1 MTVRFQRRDRAV
13 AHIRTERKA
22 MIVRVDAALARVS
35 DQLFCRRWAALFR
48 MFRLSSFSR
57 EFPPR
62 RTGRLARRQH
72 RHPTRGRLVKFVPW
86 KGRIPRAPRQR
97 ALQDR
102 WRVTRR
108 VGQIC
113 GLVAALLAGSCSS
126 LHVDPFPEPIR
137 DPKPIVPVDG
147 DETAADEDGGD
158 ESNGLRLS
166 PTPGVVIQKTI
177 AEGIADRLGQ
187 NLRGEPIRVSFHDV
201 PLIAFVN
208 EVFGELLGMSF
219 SISPTLNEKTDL
231 VTLRLTE
238 PVPPSQLFSTAR
250 RVLQDYGISIGEQ
263 EGVLSFEATEEIGSD
278 DIPLLISGRALPEV
292 PPTHRTIFQFVT
304 LKILRTVQITRW
316 LKQIFTGGDLGIT
329 EDPERNSLLLKGDL
343 ATIAQAIEMIGVLDQ
358 PALRGRNGVIIE
370 PQFLE
375 ASVLA
380 KDITTL
386 MDAQG
391 FKVGGSG
398 GFTSTMLIPLESVN
412 KLVVFSVDAQV
423 LGHVEE
429 WARTLDAE
437 QQQTIEDAVFTY
449 QVLHTQAE
457 EMTETLNG
465 ILGIATGGGGS
476 DAAGSSAA
484 GGSEERTQ
492 RSSGGRSGRIVVD
505 KNRNMLLFRGSG
517 KEWGDLLTVI
527 EELDKPVPSVLI
539 EVMVAEVTL
548 TDEDKSGLEFLLR
561 GTLGNGRGIRGGTLG
576 SLGLQDKALSLT
588 LDSAGQTRAMLN
600 AFYDDS
606 RVMIRSRPRLLV
618 KSGETATL
626 EAGNEIPVV
635 VQSSDSDTQLEGST
649 NILQQVSYRK
659 TGVILEIEP
668 IVQANGLV
676 DLSISQELSEAR
688 PTAATSLE
696 GTPTILNRRISTSLT
711 LRDGGSLVMGGLIS
725 NSQSSGQAGIPGV
738 GRIPVLGR
746 LFRSDSY
753 NEDRTELVIMV
764 IPYVVANFEE
774 GRELTE
780 RIKEELELHEEYM
793 RLDAGS

>member
-1 MTVRFQRRDRAV
+1 MIFRICMVCAV
-13 AHIRTERKA
+13 
-22 MIVRVDAALARVS
+22 LA
-35 DQLFCRRWAALFR
+35 
-48 MFRLSSFSR
+48 
-57 EFPPR
+57 
-62 RTGRLARRQH
+62 
-72 RHPTRGRLVKFVPW
+72 
-86 KGRIPRAPRQR
+86 
-97 ALQDR
+97 
-102 WRVTRR
+102 
-108 VGQIC
+108 
-113 GLVAALLAGSCSS
+113 LAGSCST
-126 LHVDPFPEPIR
+126 LGVDPFPEPIR
-137 DPKPIVPVDG
+137 EPKAAVAVDG
-147 DETAADEDGGD
+147 GASGDADDAEEEEGF
-158 ESNGLRLS
+158 RLS

-187 NLRGEPIRVSFHDV
+187 NLRGEPIQVSFHDV
-201 PLIAFVN
+201 PLVPFIN

-219 SISPTLNEKTDL
+219 SISPGLSEKSDL

-238 PVPPSQLFSTAR
+238 PVPPNHLFATAR
-250 RVLQDYGISIGEQ
+250 RVLQDYGIAVGEQ
-263 EGVLSFEATEEIGSD
+263 EGVLTFEPTQEIGSD

-304 LKILRTVQITRW
+304 LKVLRTVQITRW
-316 LKQIFTGGDLGIT
+316 LKQIFTGGELGIT

-343 ATIAQAIEMIGVLDQ
+343 TTIGQAIDMIEVLDQ

-375 ASVLA
+375 AEA
-380 KDITTL
+380 MANDITTL
-386 MDAQG
+386 MEAEG
-391 FKVGGSG
+391 YKVGGSG

-412 KLVVFSVDAQV
+412 KLVAFAADPRILS
-423 LGHVEE
+423 HVER

-437 QQQTIEDAVFTY
+437 QQETLEDAVFTY

-465 ILGIATGGGGS
+465 ILGISTGGGSRVSNIADESDESSPGS
-476 DAAGSSAA
+476 G
-484 GGSEERTQ
+484 
-492 RSSGGRSGRIVVD
+492 GGRSGRFVVD

-517 KEWGDLLTVI
+517 QEWGELLAVI
-527 EELDKPVPSVLI
+527 RQLDRPVPSVLI
-539 EVMVAEVTL
+539 ELLIAEVTL
-548 TDEDKSGLEFLLR
+548 SDEEKSGIEWMFSS
-561 GTLGNGRGIRGGTLG
+561 TLGDGRSLEGGTLKRL
-576 SLGLQDKALSLT
+576 SLQNKAFSLT

-600 AFYDDS
+600 AFFDDQ

-635 VQSSDSDTQLEGST
+635 VQQSDSDTQLGGST
-649 NILQQVSYRK
+649 NVLQQVSYRK

-688 PTAATSLE
+688 PADASSLS

-725 NSQSSGQAGIPGV
+725 NTASSGQVGVPGL
-738 GRIPVLGR
+738 GRIPGLGR
-746 LFRSDSY
+746 LFRSESY
-753 NEDRTELVIMV
+753 LEDRTELLIMV
-764 IPYVVANFEE
+764 IPYVVADFEE

-780 RIKEELELHEEYM
+780 RIKEELELHKKYM
-793 RLDAGS
+793 RETGN

>member
-1 MTVRFQRRDRAV
+1 
-13 AHIRTERKA
+13 
-22 MIVRVDAALARVS
+22 MIVRICTVLAVFAL
-35 DQLFCRRWAALFR
+35 
-48 MFRLSSFSR
+48 LSSCATLR
-57 EFPPR
+57 
-62 RTGRLARRQH
+62 
-72 RHPTRGRLVKFVPW
+72 
-86 KGRIPRAPRQR
+86 
-97 ALQDR
+97 
-102 WRVTRR
+102 
-108 VGQIC
+108 
-113 GLVAALLAGSCSS
+113 
-126 LHVDPFPEPIR
+126 VDPFPEPIR
-137 DPKPIVPVDG
+137 PPKPTAPV
-147 DETAADEDGGD
+147 AAAER
-158 ESNGLRLS
+158 ESARDSAKEPEGPRLS
-166 PTPGVVIQKTI
+166 PTPGVVIQKTV

-187 NLRGEPIRVSFHDV
+187 NLDGDPVQVSFHDV

-219 SISPTLNEKTDL
+219 SVAPTLNEKTDL

-250 RVLQDYGISIGEQ
+250 RVLQDYGISIGER
-263 EGVLSFEATEEIGSD
+263 EGVLTFDATEEIGSD

-304 LKILRTVQITRW
+304 LRVLRTVQISRW

-343 ATIAQAIEMIGVLDQ
+343 ATISQAIEMIEVLDQ

-375 ASVLA
+375 AATMA

-386 MDAQG
+386 MAAEG
-391 FKVGGSG
+391 FKVSGSN

-412 KLVVFSVDAQV
+412 KLVVFSADAQV
-423 LGHVEE
+423 LGHVED

-465 ILGIATGGGGS
+465 ILGISTGGGA
-476 DAAGSSAA
+476 DLDAGSVA
-484 GGSEERTQ
+484 GDSSEERAS
-492 RSSGGRSGRIVVD
+492 RSGGGGRTGRIVVD

-517 KEWGDLLTVI
+517 KEWGDLLSVI
-527 EELDKPVPSVLI
+527 EELDRPVPSVLI
-539 EVMVAEVTL
+539 EVLIAEVTL
-548 TDEDKSGLEFLLR
+548 TDEDRSGVEFMLR
-561 GTLGNGRGIRGGTLG
+561 GTLGNGRSITGGTLNT
-576 SLGLQDKALSLT
+576 LGLQNKALSLT

-600 AFYDDS
+600 AFFDDS

-635 VQSSDSDTQLEGST
+635 VQNSDSDTQLEGST
-649 NILQQVSYRK
+649 NVLQQVSYRK

-688 PTAATSLE
+688 PTAATSLD

-725 NSQSSGQAGIPGV
+725 NNQSAGQAGIPGV
-738 GRIPVLGR
+738 GRLPMLGR
-746 LFRSDSY
+746 LFRSDTF
-753 NEDRTELVIMV
+753 NEDRTELLIMV
-764 IPYVVANFEE
+764 IPYVIADFEE

-793 RLDAGS
+793 QE

>member
-1 MTVRFQRRDRAV
+1 
-13 AHIRTERKA
+13 
-22 MIVRVDAALARVS
+22 MIVRSCMALAV
-35 DQLFCRRWAALFR
+35 
-48 MFRLSSFSR
+48 
-57 EFPPR
+57 
-62 RTGRLARRQH
+62 LA
-72 RHPTRGRLVKFVPW
+72 
-86 KGRIPRAPRQR
+86 
-97 ALQDR
+97 
-102 WRVTRR
+102 
-108 VGQIC
+108 
-113 GLVAALLAGSCSS
+113 LAGSCST
-126 LHVDPFPEPIR
+126 LRVEPFPEPIR
-137 DPKPIVPVDG
+137 PPKPAVPVAEDMVEEEDSA
-147 DETAADEDGGD
+147 DETRGM
-158 ESNGLRLS
+158 RLS
-166 PTPGVVIQKTI
+166 PIPGVVIQETI

-187 NLRGEPIRVSFHDV
+187 DLRGEPIRVSFHDV

-219 SISPTLNEKTDL
+219 SISPTLSEKTDL

-238 PVPPSQLFSTAR
+238 PVAPSQLFSTAR
-250 RVLQDYGISIGEQ
+250 RVLQEYGISIGER
-263 EGVLSFEATEEIGSD
+263 EGLLTFAATEEIGAD

-304 LKILRTVQITRW
+304 LKVVRTVQIVYW
-316 LKQIFTGGDLGIT
+316 LDQIFSRNDLDIA
-329 EDPERNSLLLKGDL
+329 EDSERNTLLLKGDH
-343 ATIAQAIEMIGVLDQ
+343 ATVAQAVNMIEVLDQ

-370 PQFLE
+370 PQFLD
-375 ASVLA
+375 AATIANDV
-380 KDITTL
+380 TTL
-386 MDAQG
+386 MKAQG
-391 FKVGGSG
+391 FKVGGAGSL
-398 GFTSTMLIPLESVN
+398 TSTMLIPLRSVN
-412 KLVVFSVDAQV
+412 KLVVFSADPQV
-423 LGHVEE
+423 LSHVED

-437 QQQTIEDAVFTY
+437 RQETITDAVFTY
-449 QVLHTQAE
+449 QVQHTQAE

-465 ILGIATGGGGS
+465 ILGIATGGGGG
-476 DAAGSSAA
+476 DIVGSVFLD
-484 GGSEERTQ
+484 GGSGGSQ
-492 RSSGGRSGRIVVD
+492 ASAPSSGGRSGRIVVD

-539 EVMVAEVTL
+539 EVMIAEVTL
-548 TDEDKSGLEFLLR
+548 TDEDRSGIEFLLR
-561 GTLGNGRGIRGGTLG
+561 GTLGDGRSIRGGTLG
-576 SLGLQDKALSLT
+576 TLGLQDKALSLT

-618 KSGETATL
+618 KSGETASL

-725 NSQSSGQAGIPGV
+725 NSQSEGQAGIPGL
-738 GRIPVLGR
+738 GRVPMLGR
-746 LFRSDSY
+746 LFRSDTF

-764 IPYVVANFEE
+764 IPYVVADFEE

-780 RIKEELELHEEYM
+780 RIKEELELHEGFMQTQQAE
-793 RLDAGS
+793 S

>member
-1 MTVRFQRRDRAV
+1 MIFRICMVCAV
-13 AHIRTERKA
+13 
-22 MIVRVDAALARVS
+22 LA
-35 DQLFCRRWAALFR
+35 
-48 MFRLSSFSR
+48 
-57 EFPPR
+57 
-62 RTGRLARRQH
+62 
-72 RHPTRGRLVKFVPW
+72 
-86 KGRIPRAPRQR
+86 
-97 ALQDR
+97 
-102 WRVTRR
+102 
-108 VGQIC
+108 
-113 GLVAALLAGSCSS
+113 LAGSCST
-126 LHVDPFPEPIR
+126 LGVEPFPEPIR
-137 DPKPIVPVDG
+137 EPKAAVAVDG
-147 DETAADEDGGD
+147 GASGDADDAEEEEGF
-158 ESNGLRLS
+158 RLS

-187 NLRGEPIRVSFHDV
+187 NLRGEPIQVSFHDV
-201 PLIAFVN
+201 PLVPFIN

-219 SISPTLNEKTDL
+219 SISPGLSEKSDL

-238 PVPPSQLFSTAR
+238 PVPPNHLFATAR
-250 RVLQDYGISIGEQ
+250 RVLQDYGIAVGEQ
-263 EGVLSFEATEEIGSD
+263 EGVLTFEPTQEIGSD

-304 LKILRTVQITRW
+304 LKVLRTVQITRW
-316 LKQIFTGGDLGIT
+316 LKQIFTGGELGIT

-343 ATIAQAIEMIGVLDQ
+343 TTIGQAIDMIEVLDQ

-375 ASVLA
+375 AEA
-380 KDITTL
+380 MANDITTL
-386 MDAQG
+386 MEAEG
-391 FKVGGSG
+391 YKVGGSG

-412 KLVVFSVDAQV
+412 KLVAFAADPRILS
-423 LGHVEE
+423 HVER

-437 QQQTIEDAVFTY
+437 QQETLEDAVFTY

-465 ILGIATGGGGS
+465 ILGISTGGGSRVSNIADESDEGS
-476 DAAGSSAA
+476 PGS
-484 GGSEERTQ
+484 G
-492 RSSGGRSGRIVVD
+492 GGRSGRFVVD

-517 KEWGDLLTVI
+517 QEWGELLAVI
-527 EELDKPVPSVLI
+527 RQLDRPVPSVLI
-539 EVMVAEVTL
+539 ELLIAEVTL
-548 TDEDKSGLEFLLR
+548 SDEEKSGIEWMFSS
-561 GTLGNGRGIRGGTLG
+561 TLGDGRSLEGGTLKRL
-576 SLGLQDKALSLT
+576 SLQNKAFSLT

-600 AFYDDS
+600 AFFDDQ

-635 VQSSDSDTQLEGST
+635 VQQSDSDTQLGGST
-649 NILQQVSYRK
+649 NVLQQVSYRK

-688 PTAATSLE
+688 PADASSLS

-725 NSQSSGQAGIPGV
+725 NTASSGQVGVPGL
-738 GRIPVLGR
+738 GRIPGLGR
-746 LFRSDSY
+746 LFRSESY
-753 NEDRTELVIMV
+753 LEDRTELLIMV
-764 IPYVVANFEE
+764 IPYVVADFEE

-780 RIKEELELHEEYM
+780 RIKEELELHKKYM
-793 RLDAGS
+793 RETGN

>member
-1 MTVRFQRRDRAV
+1 MIFRICMVCAV
-13 AHIRTERKA
+13 
-22 MIVRVDAALARVS
+22 LA
-35 DQLFCRRWAALFR
+35 
-48 MFRLSSFSR
+48 
-57 EFPPR
+57 
-62 RTGRLARRQH
+62 
-72 RHPTRGRLVKFVPW
+72 
-86 KGRIPRAPRQR
+86 
-97 ALQDR
+97 
-102 WRVTRR
+102 
-108 VGQIC
+108 
-113 GLVAALLAGSCSS
+113 LAGSCST
-126 LHVDPFPEPIR
+126 LGVDPFPEPIR
-137 DPKPIVPVDG
+137 EPKAAVAVDG
-147 DETAADEDGGD
+147 GASGDAEDAEEEEGF
-158 ESNGLRLS
+158 RLS

-187 NLRGEPIRVSFHDV
+187 NLRGEPIQVSFHDV
-201 PLIAFVN
+201 PLVPFIN

-219 SISPTLNEKTDL
+219 SISPGLSEKSDL

-238 PVPPSQLFSTAR
+238 PVPPNHLFATAR
-250 RVLQDYGISIGEQ
+250 RVLQDYGIAVGEQ
-263 EGVLSFEATEEIGSD
+263 EGVLTFAPTQEIGSD

-304 LKILRTVQITRW
+304 LKVLRTVQITRW
-316 LKQIFTGGDLGIT
+316 LKQIFTGGELGIT

-343 ATIAQAIEMIGVLDQ
+343 TTIGQAIDMIEVLDQ

-375 ASVLA
+375 AEA
-380 KDITTL
+380 MANDITTL
-386 MDAQG
+386 MEAEG
-391 FKVGGSG
+391 YKVGGSG

-412 KLVVFSVDAQV
+412 KLVAFAADPRILS
-423 LGHVEE
+423 HVER

-437 QQQTIEDAVFTY
+437 QQETLEDAVFTY

-465 ILGIATGGGGS
+465 ILGISTGGGSRVSNIADESDESSPGS
-476 DAAGSSAA
+476 GS
-484 GGSEERTQ
+484 G
-492 RSSGGRSGRIVVD
+492 GGRSGRFVVD

-517 KEWGDLLTVI
+517 QEWGELLAVI
-527 EELDKPVPSVLI
+527 RQLDRPVPSVLI
-539 EVMVAEVTL
+539 ELLIAEVTL
-548 TDEDKSGLEFLLR
+548 SDEEKSGIEWMFSS
-561 GTLGNGRGIRGGTLG
+561 TLGDGRSLEGGTLKR
-576 SLGLQDKALSLT
+576 LNLQNKAFSLT

-600 AFYDDS
+600 AFFDDQ

-635 VQSSDSDTQLEGST
+635 VQQSDSDTQLGGST
-649 NILQQVSYRK
+649 NVLQQVSYRK

-688 PTAATSLE
+688 PADASSLS

-725 NSQSSGQAGIPGV
+725 NTASSGQVGVPGL
-738 GRIPVLGR
+738 GRIPGLGR
-746 LFRSDSY
+746 LFRSESY
-753 NEDRTELVIMV
+753 LEDRTELLIMV
-764 IPYVVANFEE
+764 IPYVVADFEE

-780 RIKEELELHEEYM
+780 RIKEELELHKKYM
-793 RLDAGS
+793 RETGN

>member
-1 MTVRFQRRDRAV
+1 
-13 AHIRTERKA
+13 
-22 MIVRVDAALARVS
+22 MIARVG
-35 DQLFCRRWAALFR
+35 L
-48 MFRLSSFSR
+48 
-57 EFPPR
+57 
-62 RTGRLARRQH
+62 GLA
-72 RHPTRGRLVKFVPW
+72 VIF
-86 KGRIPRAPRQR
+86 
-97 ALQDR
+97 
-102 WRVTRR
+102 
-108 VGQIC
+108 
-113 GLVAALLAGSCSS
+113 LAGSCST
-126 LHVDPFPEPIR
+126 LQVDPFPEPMR
-137 DPKPIVPVDG
+137 APKPTVPVTGDAMEG
-147 DETAADEDGGD
+147 DADVADETQ
-158 ESNGLRLS
+158 GLRLS

-187 NLRGEPIRVSFHDV
+187 NLSGEPIQVSFHDV

-219 SISPTLNEKTDL
+219 SVSPALNDKADL

-263 EGVLSFEATEEIGSD
+263 EGVLTFEATEEIGSD
-278 DIPLLISGRALPEV
+278 DIPLLISGRTLPEV

-304 LKILRTVQITRW
+304 LKVLRTVQISRW
-316 LKQIFTGGDLGIT
+316 LKQIFTSGDLGIT
-329 EDPERNSLLLKGDL
+329 EDPERNSLLLRGDL
-343 ATIAQAIEMIGVLDQ
+343 ATIAQAIDMIEVLDQ

-370 PQFLE
+370 PEFLE
-375 ASVLA
+375 AATMA
-380 KDITTL
+380 KDITAI
-386 MDAQG
+386 MGAEG

-412 KLVVFSVDAQV
+412 KLVVFSADAQV
-423 LGHVEE
+423 LGHVED
-429 WARTLDAE
+429 WARMLDAE

-465 ILGIATGGGGS
+465 ILGIATGGGSS
-476 DAAGSSAA
+476 DSPGSSVA
-484 GGSEERTQ
+484 GAGEDRAP
-492 RSSGGRSGRIVVD
+492 RSGGGRSGRIVVD

-517 KEWGDLLTVI
+517 KEWGDLLGVI

-548 TDEDKSGLEFLLR
+548 SDEDKSGLEFLLR
-561 GTLGNGRGIRGGTLG
+561 GTLGDGRSIQGGTLG
-576 SLGLQDKALSLT
+576 TLGLQSKALSLT

-649 NILQQVSYRK
+649 NVLQQVSYRK

-746 LFRSDSY
+746 LFRSDSF

-780 RIKEELELHEEYM
+780 RIKEELELHDEYM
-793 RLDAGS
+793 QQDAGS

>member
-1 MTVRFQRRDRAV
+1 MIFRICMVCAV
-13 AHIRTERKA
+13 
-22 MIVRVDAALARVS
+22 LA
-35 DQLFCRRWAALFR
+35 
-48 MFRLSSFSR
+48 
-57 EFPPR
+57 
-62 RTGRLARRQH
+62 
-72 RHPTRGRLVKFVPW
+72 
-86 KGRIPRAPRQR
+86 
-97 ALQDR
+97 
-102 WRVTRR
+102 
-108 VGQIC
+108 
-113 GLVAALLAGSCSS
+113 LAGSCST
-126 LHVDPFPEPIR
+126 LGVDPFPEPIR
-137 DPKPIVPVDG
+137 EPKAAVAVDG
-147 DETAADEDGGD
+147 GASGDADDAEEEEGF
-158 ESNGLRLS
+158 RLS

-187 NLRGEPIRVSFHDV
+187 SLRGEPIQVSFHDV
-201 PLIAFVN
+201 PLVPFIN

-219 SISPTLNEKTDL
+219 SISPGLSEKSDL

-238 PVPPSQLFSTAR
+238 PVPPNHLFATAR
-250 RVLQDYGISIGEQ
+250 RVLQDYGIAVGEQ
-263 EGVLSFEATEEIGSD
+263 EGVLTFEPTQEIGSD

-304 LKILRTVQITRW
+304 LKVLRTVQITRW
-316 LKQIFTGGDLGIT
+316 LKQIFTGGELGIT

-343 ATIAQAIEMIGVLDQ
+343 TTIGQAIDMIEVLDQ

-375 ASVLA
+375 AEA
-380 KDITTL
+380 MANDITTL
-386 MDAQG
+386 MEAEG
-391 FKVGGSG
+391 YKVGGSG

-412 KLVVFSVDAQV
+412 KLVAFAADPRILS
-423 LGHVEE
+423 HVER

-437 QQQTIEDAVFTY
+437 QQETLEDAVFTY

-465 ILGIATGGGGS
+465 ILGISTGGGSRVSNIADESDESSPGS
-476 DAAGSSAA
+476 G
-484 GGSEERTQ
+484 
-492 RSSGGRSGRIVVD
+492 GGRSGRFVVD

-517 KEWGDLLTVI
+517 QEWGELLAVI
-527 EELDKPVPSVLI
+527 RQLDRPVPSVLI
-539 EVMVAEVTL
+539 ELLIAEVTL
-548 TDEDKSGLEFLLR
+548 SDEEKSGIEWMFSS
-561 GTLGNGRGIRGGTLG
+561 TLGDGRSLEGGTLKRL
-576 SLGLQDKALSLT
+576 SLQNKAFSLT

-600 AFYDDS
+600 AFFDDQ

-635 VQSSDSDTQLEGST
+635 VQQSDSDTQLGGST
-649 NILQQVSYRK
+649 NVLQQVSYRK

-688 PTAATSLE
+688 PADASSLS

-725 NSQSSGQAGIPGV
+725 NTASTGQVGVPGL
-738 GRIPVLGR
+738 GRIPGLGR
-746 LFRSDSY
+746 LFRSESY
-753 NEDRTELVIMV
+753 LEDRTELLIMV
-764 IPYVVANFEE
+764 IPYVVADFEE

-780 RIKEELELHEEYM
+780 RIKEELELHKKYM
-793 RLDAGS
+793 RETGN

>member
-1 MTVRFQRRDRAV
+1 MIFRICMVCAV
-13 AHIRTERKA
+13 
-22 MIVRVDAALARVS
+22 LA
-35 DQLFCRRWAALFR
+35 
-48 MFRLSSFSR
+48 
-57 EFPPR
+57 
-62 RTGRLARRQH
+62 
-72 RHPTRGRLVKFVPW
+72 
-86 KGRIPRAPRQR
+86 
-97 ALQDR
+97 
-102 WRVTRR
+102 
-108 VGQIC
+108 
-113 GLVAALLAGSCSS
+113 LAGSCST
-126 LHVDPFPEPIR
+126 LGVDPFPEPIR
-137 DPKPIVPVDG
+137 EPKAAVAVDG
-147 DETAADEDGGD
+147 GASGD
-158 ESNGLRLS
+158 AGDAEEEEGFRLS

-187 NLRGEPIRVSFHDV
+187 NLRGEPIQVSFHDV
-201 PLIAFVN
+201 PLVPFIN

-219 SISPTLNEKTDL
+219 SISPGLSEKSDL

-238 PVPPSQLFSTAR
+238 PVPPNHLFATAR
-250 RVLQDYGISIGEQ
+250 RVLQDYGIAVGEQ
-263 EGVLSFEATEEIGSD
+263 EGVLTFEPTQEIGSD

-304 LKILRTVQITRW
+304 LKVLRTVQITRW
-316 LKQIFTGGDLGIT
+316 LKQIFTGGELGIT

-343 ATIAQAIEMIGVLDQ
+343 TTIGQAIDMIEVLDQ

-375 ASVLA
+375 AEA
-380 KDITTL
+380 MANDITTL
-386 MDAQG
+386 MEAEG
-391 FKVGGSG
+391 YKVGGSG

-412 KLVVFSVDAQV
+412 KLVAFAADPRILS
-423 LGHVEE
+423 HVER

-437 QQQTIEDAVFTY
+437 QQETLEDAVFTY

-465 ILGIATGGGGS
+465 ILGISTGGGSRVSNIADESDESSPGS
-476 DAAGSSAA
+476 G
-484 GGSEERTQ
+484 
-492 RSSGGRSGRIVVD
+492 GGRSGRFVVD

-517 KEWGDLLTVI
+517 QEWGELLAVI
-527 EELDKPVPSVLI
+527 RQLDRPVPSVLI
-539 EVMVAEVTL
+539 ELLIAEVTL
-548 TDEDKSGLEFLLR
+548 SDEEKSGIEWMFSS
-561 GTLGNGRGIRGGTLG
+561 TLGDGRSLEGGTLKRL
-576 SLGLQDKALSLT
+576 SLQNKAFSLT

-600 AFYDDS
+600 AFFDDQ

-635 VQSSDSDTQLEGST
+635 VQQSDSDTQLGGST
-649 NILQQVSYRK
+649 NVLQQVSYRK

-688 PTAATSLE
+688 PADASSLS

-725 NSQSSGQAGIPGV
+725 NTASSGQVGVPGL
-738 GRIPVLGR
+738 GRIPGLGR
-746 LFRSDSY
+746 LFRSESY
-753 NEDRTELVIMV
+753 LEDRTELLIMV
-764 IPYVVANFEE
+764 IPYVVADFEE

-780 RIKEELELHEEYM
+780 RIKEELELHKKYM
-793 RLDAGS
+793 RETGN